1 LNSLNP
7 SIGRPTKP
15 TIVRKE
21 PKIIVPRMRVPCDC
35 VMDNELVWFDI
46 EDDVIL
52 VGFIN
57 IKIPANRIATKII
70 NRMVVRIIYTEEV
83 LNDI

>member
-1 LNSLNP
+1 
-7 SIGRPTKP
+7 
-15 TIVRKE
+15 
-21 PKIIVPRMRVPCDC
+21 MRVPSDC

-70 NRMVVRIIYTEEV
+70 NKMVILIIYTEGV
-83 LNDI
+83 LNHI